1 MLIAFCEASNDFEP
15 TQLAYHRSVSTGSDY
30 MKNILKYCALGLAL
44 AAGSASASIVTYY
57 GADDGAVS
65 GANSSAALNSYLAA
79 TGSNSLIDF
88 QGLVN
93 NLVNFANVTI
103 GTGLSPTVTG
113 NSDGGIVSQGAH
125 AQLMG
130 FNAFGAFLTDTQ
142 SGVPGGIT
150 VSFNDGTSQSLG
162 ITKNASNGGLLFFG
176 FTDTDKSFSS
186 VTINTGATS
195 STRDIFG
202 IDDVH
207 FAAAPAATIAAA
219 VVLEPASLTL
229 LGL

>member
-1 MLIAFCEASNDFEP
+1 
-15 TQLAYHRSVSTGSDY
+15 